1 MNRNNQTRKNKKTL
15 ASRFFRRG
23 NNSNSNN
30 SNNNNANANANNVNE
45 PLNRLEMLR
54 PNGYVNN
61 GSRTIKFKGVR
72 RVRNIEQEGKS
83 IPASAFVPASKTRTR
98 RHIGALTNHPAP
110 LTERFTSSVA
120 SRLLAN
126 AHEKSNSFPQMA
138 AYIQSANLSTYFT
151 PAFTPHLKE
160 KLTPK
165 IKEKATTKLTRSYR
179 NLVANAPPTPPPPP
193 PVGAVA
199 PKLPNGNNWTEWF
212 NH

>member
-15 ASRFFRRG
+15 ASRFFKRG

-30 SNNNNANANANNVNE
+30 NSNNNANGNVNE

-98 RHIGALTNHPAP
+98 RHIGALASHPAP
-110 LTERFTSSVA
+110 LTNRFTSTAA
-120 SRLLAN
+120 SQLLAD
-126 AHEKSNSFPQMA
+126 AHANSNSFPQMA
-138 AYIQSANLSTYFT
+138 AYIQTANLSKYL
-151 PAFTPHLKE
+151 PSNLPPHFKE
-160 KLTPK
+160 KLKPK

-179 NLVANAPPTPPPPP
+179 NLVANAPP

-212 NH
+212 NR

>member
-15 ASRFFRRG
+15 ASRFFTKG
-23 NNSNSNN
+23 NNSNSN
-30 SNNNNANANANNVNE
+30 SNNNSNSNKANANE
-45 PLNRLEMLR
+45 SLNRLEMLR

-61 GSRTIKFKGVR
+61 GSRRLRFRGVR
-72 RVRNIEQEGKS
+72 RVRNIPKEGKS

-151 PAFTPHLKE
+151 PAFPPHLKE

-165 IKEKATTKLTRSYR
+165 IKEKAATKLIRSYR
-179 NLVANAPPTPPPPP
+179 NLVANAPPPPP

-212 NH
+212 NR